1 MILCLG
7 SGVWK
12 CGAVKRYFFF
22 SPCHP
27 SMKQCPLGCG
37 ERRLAGAHNSPA
49 TLLHLPLH
57 PYHFLTNTE
66 TLLTLSPVRTP
77 APPAAVGKDL
87 APPRSFKQARRETKE
102 GVRRAQKK
110 NDLFVWISRSGV
122 LFIPSLARK
131 TGRPEDRRA
140 RATTGKPRTTMETMT
155 PTVPFLPFPHE
166 QARERNPSPLPKQ
179 SVSLTLT
186 PRPPNPYA
194 QELGGEGVAT
204 PYLRAKP
211 IRGTATR
218 PSPRQVSKARKERQ
232 KQSGRAEEDLPRSHG
247 SQIRPRPAVLTALF
261 TSSSS

>member
-12 CGAVKRYFFF
+12 VWGG
-22 SPCHP
+22 
-27 SMKQCPLGCG
+27 Q
-37 ERRLAGAHNSPA
+37 
-49 TLLHLPLH
+49 TLLFLSLSSVDEAVPPWMWGKTVGGRSQQPRNPSPPPIASLPLSH
-57 PYHFLTNTE
+57 KHTE
-66 TLLTLSPVRTP
+66 TLLTLSPVLSPSRGGKRPGPTALLQAGAARDEGRCTP
-77 APPAAVGKDL
+77 
-87 APPRSFKQARRETKE
+87 SS
-102 GVRRAQKK
+102 KK

-122 LFIPSLARK
+122 LFIPSLARR

-186 PRPPNPYA
+186 PRPPNPYV
-194 QELGGEGVAT
+194 QELGGEGAAT

>member
-1 MILCLG
+1 MWGKTVGGRSQQPRNPSPPPIASLPLSHKHG
-7 SGVWK
+7 NPPHSVSRTHARSPSRG
-12 CGAVKRYFFF
+12 GKR
-22 SPCHP
+22 PGP
-27 SMKQCPLGCG
+27 TALLQ
-37 ERRLAGAHNSPA
+37 AGAA
-49 TLLHLPLH
+49 
-57 PYHFLTNTE
+57 
-66 TLLTLSPVRTP
+66 RDGGRCTP
-77 APPAAVGKDL
+77 
-87 APPRSFKQARRETKE
+87 SS
-102 GVRRAQKK
+102 KK

-155 PTVPFLPFPHE
+155 PTVSFPHE

-186 PRPPNPYA
+186 PRPPNPYV
-194 QELGGEGVAT
+194 QELGGEGAAT

>member
-1 MILCLG
+1 
-7 SGVWK
+7 
-12 CGAVKRYFFF
+12 
-22 SPCHP
+22 
-27 SMKQCPLGCG
+27 MKQCPLGCG

-49 TLLHLPLH
+49 TLLHLPFH

-66 TLLTLSPVRTP
+66 TLLTLSPVRAL

-87 APPRSFKQARRETKE
+87 APPRSFKQARDE
-102 GVRRAQKK
+102 GRCTPSSKK
-110 NDLFVWISRSGV
+110 NVLFVWISRSGV

-131 TGRPEDRRA
+131 TGRSEDRRA
-140 RATTGKPRTTMETMT
+140 RATTGKPRTTMETMA
-155 PTVPFLPFPHE
+155 PIVSFPHE

-179 SVSLTLT
+179 RCQLCLPHSHPT
-186 PRPPNPYA
+186 PPEPVRSGA
-194 QELGGEGVAT
+194 RGRGAAT

-247 SQIRPRPAVLTALF
+247 SQPRPRPAVLTALF

>member
-1 MILCLG
+1 
-7 SGVWK
+7 
-12 CGAVKRYFFF
+12 
-22 SPCHP
+22 
-27 SMKQCPLGCG
+27 MKQCPLGCG

-49 TLLHLPLH
+49 TLLHLPFH

-66 TLLTLSPVRTP
+66 TLLTLSPVRT
-77 APPAAVGKDL
+77 
-87 APPRSFKQARRETKE
+87 R
-102 GVRRAQKK
+102 
-110 NDLFVWISRSGV
+110 SRSPSRGGKRPGPTALLQAGERRRKVYAELKKECFVCVDIKKRV

-131 TGRPEDRRA
+131 TGRSEDRRA
-140 RATTGKPRTTMETMT
+140 RATTGKPRTTMETMA
-155 PTVPFLPFPHE
+155 PTVSFPHE

-179 SVSLTLT
+179 RCQLCLPHSHPT
-186 PRPPNPYA
+186 PPEPVRSGA
-194 QELGGEGVAT
+194 RGRGAAT

-247 SQIRPRPAVLTALF
+247 SQPRPRPAVLTALF

>member
-1 MILCLG
+1 MIPGKRCLE
-7 SGVWK
+7 VW
-12 CGAVKRYFFF
+12 GGQTLLFFLSLSSVDEAVPPWMWGKTVGGRSQQPRNPSPPPIASLPLSHKHGNPPHSVSRPHARSPSRGGKR
-22 SPCHP
+22 PGRTALL
-27 SMKQCPLGCG
+27 Q
-37 ERRLAGAHNSPA
+37 AGATRH
-49 TLLHLPLH
+49 
-57 PYHFLTNTE
+57 E
-66 TLLTLSPVRTP
+66 GRCTP
-77 APPAAVGKDL
+77 
-87 APPRSFKQARRETKE
+87 SS
-102 GVRRAQKK
+102 KK

-140 RATTGKPRTTMETMT
+140 RATTGKPRTTMETM
-155 PTVPFLPFPHE
+155 VPFPSFPHE

-179 SVSLTLT
+179 RCQLCLPHSHPT
-186 PRPPNPYA
+186 PPKPVRSGA
-194 QELGGEGVAT
+194 RGRRAAT

>member
-1 MILCLG
+1 ME
-7 SGVWK
+7 VW
-12 CGAVKRYFFF
+12 GGQTLLFFL
-22 SPCHP
+22 SLCHP

-37 ERRLAGAHNSPA
+37 ERRSAGAHNSPA

-66 TLLTLSPVRTP
+66 TLLTLSPVRSPSRGGKRSGPTALLQAGAARDEGRCTP
-77 APPAAVGKDL
+77 
-87 APPRSFKQARRETKE
+87 SS
-102 GVRRAQKK
+102 KK

-140 RATTGKPRTTMETMT
+140 RATTGKPRTTMETMA
-155 PTVPFLPFPHE
+155 PTVSFPHE
-166 QARERNPSPLPKQ
+166 QSRERNPSPLPKQ
-179 SVSLTLT
+179 RCQLCLPHSHPT
-186 PRPPNPYA
+186 PPEPVRSGA
-194 QELGGEGVAT
+194 RGRGAAT

-247 SQIRPRPAVLTALF
+247 SQPRSRPAVLTALF